1 MAQGPHVAGH
11 GAGPIDDLAMRC
23 PFCSANDDRVVD
35 SRESRDGATIRRRRE
50 CLACGRRFTS
60 YEQIEAIPYLVVKVD
75 GRREEFSRQKLLS
88 GLKKA
93 CEKRPIPARKQEELV
108 EHLEQQLHQREEREI
123 STSEIGAVVMEQL
136 RALDP
141 VAYVRFASVYRRFED
156 IGSFVEEIQSLL
168 NRPAAAEHARAEG
181 QNLHGERLDDERL
194 DGVSLGDERLDGV
207 SLDDERAAG
216 DLR

>member
-1 MAQGPHVAGH
+1 MK
-11 GAGPIDDLAMRC
+11 C
-23 PFCSANDDRVVD
+23 PFCSTNDDRVVD

-75 GRREEFSRQKLLS
+75 GRREEFNRQKLLA
-88 GLKKA
+88 GLLKA

-108 EHLEQQLHQREEREI
+108 EQIEHRLHQREEREI
-123 STSEIGAVVMEQL
+123 STQEIGSIVMEQL
-136 RALDP
+136 RGLDP

-168 NRPAAAEHARAEG
+168 QQPPKDA
-181 QNLHGERLDDERL
+181 GESDD
-194 DGVSLGDERLDGV
+194 SNN
-207 SLDDERAAG
+207 DDSG
-216 DLR
+216 TK

>member
-1 MAQGPHVAGH
+1 MK
-11 GAGPIDDLAMRC
+11 C

-75 GRREEFSRQKLLS
+75 GRREEFNRQKLLA
-88 GLKKA
+88 GLLKA
-93 CEKRPIPARKQEELV
+93 SEKRPIPARKQEALV
-108 EHLEQQLHQREEREI
+108 EQIEQQLHQREEREI
-123 STSEIGAVVMEQL
+123 STQEIGSIVMEQL
-136 RALDP
+136 RDLDP

-168 NRPAAAEHARAEG
+168 NKPSSEDSEPPEDPAG
-181 QNLHGERLDDERL
+181 
-194 DGVSLGDERLDGV
+194 
-207 SLDDERAAG
+207 
-216 DLR
+216 